1 MVKRRE
7 IIKNPLFKKIG
18 ECADKIN
25 AQAFVIGGW
34 VRDSILKINKNE
46 IEFDIVTDK
55 SGITLAKE
63 VAKQLKVKK
72 ISIYKTYGTASI
84 NYQNIK
90 IEFNGARRESYN
102 KDSRNPK
109 VFKGTIEDDQK
120 RRDFTINA
128 MAVCLNNDKY
138 GDFID
143 PFDGINDLENKIIKT
158 PLEPEK
164 TYSDD
169 PLRMMRAIRFATIL
183 DFQID
188 KKSLSAIIRNHQ
200 RLKIIKQE
208 RITEELNKIILSKK
222 PSIGFKLLS
231 QTKLLNI
238 FFPEFELLHG
248 FDVINNIKHKD
259 NFKHT
264 LQVLDN
270 ISDKSNSLWLRWS
283 AILHDIAKPQTK
295 RFDVKNGWTFHGH
308 EHLGSKMVT
317 KIFKRLKLP
326 LNENMKYVQ
335 KLVLLHLR
343 PIALSNKIVS
353 DSAVRRLLFDAKND
367 IDDLMLLCQADIT
380 SKNEK
385 KVARYK
391 KNLIEVYDK
400 IRDVE
405 KRDEIRNWRPPIG
418 GDEIMSKLNLNPSKE
433 VGIIKMKIQDA
444 ILDGKINNNYNAAEK
459 YMYKIAK
466 ELGIEY

>member
-208 RITEELNKIILSKK
+208 RIT
-222 PSIGFKLLS
+222 
-231 QTKLLNI
+231 
-238 FFPEFELLHG
+238 
-248 FDVINNIKHKD
+248 
-259 NFKHT
+259 
-264 LQVLDN
+264 
-270 ISDKSNSLWLRWS
+270 
-283 AILHDIAKPQTK
+283 
-295 RFDVKNGWTFHGH
+295 
-308 EHLGSKMVT
+308 
-317 KIFKRLKLP
+317 
-326 LNENMKYVQ
+326 
-335 KLVLLHLR
+335 
-343 PIALSNKIVS
+343 
-353 DSAVRRLLFDAKND
+353 
-367 IDDLMLLCQADIT
+367 
-380 SKNEK
+380 
-385 KVARYK
+385 
-391 KNLIEVYDK
+391 
-400 IRDVE
+400 
-405 KRDEIRNWRPPIG
+405 
-418 GDEIMSKLNLNPSKE
+418 
-433 VGIIKMKIQDA
+433 
-444 ILDGKINNNYNAAEK
+444 
-459 YMYKIAK
+459 
-466 ELGIEY
+466 